1 MIFAICLM
9 FLLIY
14 LSYLCTDIL
23 FLFMYEQE
31 GLQNSIYLLL
41 YGATAMLAVVS
52 CLYLLMRRYNMFSI
66 SEPPVR
72 LRRWAAAFLAADA
85 LSHIWWIVIGTVV
98 IVDDRLVRNAVNIG
112 LDSVTLVPL
121 MMVTLICMLQDKRRK
136 LWPIGVATIPVVVAV
151 AWGIAGH
158 HTVYEDFVRNYL
170 IAISIF
176 FIAYMVFCVLQYG
189 KWLRDNYADL
199 EHKEVW
205 QSLVLLVAILLTFVC
220 YKTNFGG
227 FMSEYAVQLMTI
239 VLISFLLWRV
249 ETLQL
254 LEPADDHNNENTPD
268 EEGQSVC
275 VPSYINTLLAE
286 HCEAN
291 ELYLQHDLTIGTLC
305 AATGTNRTYLSGLF
319 SQQGINYNTYIN
331 QLRIQHFMRL
341 YRETIANESP
351 YTTQELALKSG
362 FRSYRTFS
370 TSFKQLM
377 GMTPTEW
384 MKKQ

>member
-1 MIFAICLM
+1 
-9 FLLIY
+9 
-14 LSYLCTDIL
+14 
-23 FLFMYEQE
+23 
-31 GLQNSIYLLL
+31 
-41 YGATAMLAVVS
+41 
-52 CLYLLMRRYNMFSI
+52 
-66 SEPPVR
+66 
-72 LRRWAAAFLAADA
+72 
-85 LSHIWWIVIGTVV
+85 
-98 IVDDRLVRNAVNIG
+98 
-112 LDSVTLVPL
+112 
-121 MMVTLICMLQDKRRK
+121 
-136 LWPIGVATIPVVVAV
+136 
-151 AWGIAGH
+151 
-158 HTVYEDFVRNYL
+158 
-170 IAISIF
+170 
-176 FIAYMVFCVLQYG
+176 
-189 KWLRDNYADL
+189 L
-199 EHKEVW
+199 EHKEGW

-220 YKTNFGG
+220 YKTDLGG

-305 AATGTNRTYLSGLF
+305 AATGTNRTYLSALF

>member
-1 MIFAICLM
+1 
-9 FLLIY
+9 
-14 LSYLCTDIL
+14 
-23 FLFMYEQE
+23 MYEQE
-31 GLQNSIYLLL
+31 GLQNPIYLLL
-41 YGATAMLAVVS
+41 YGATAMLAVVA
-52 CLYLLMRRYNMFSI
+52 CFYLLMRRYNMFAI

-72 LRRWAAAFLAADA
+72 LRLWAAAFLAADA
-85 LSHIWWIVIGTVV
+85 LSHIWWIVIGSVV
-98 IVDDRLVRNAVNIG
+98 MADDHFVRNAVNIG

-151 AWGIAGH
+151 VWGIAGH
-158 HTVYEDFVRNYL
+158 HAVYEDFVRNYL
-170 IAISIF
+170 IAISLF
-176 FIAYMVFCVLQYG
+176 FIAYMVFCVHQYG

-199 EHKEVW
+199 EHKVVW

-227 FMSEYAVQLMTI
+227 FMSEYAVQLLTI
-239 VLISFLLWRV
+239 VLIGFLLWRV

-254 LEPADDHNNENTPD
+254 LEPVYDNNDENTPQ

-305 AATGTNRTYLSGLF
+305 AATGTNRTYLSALF

-331 QLRIQHFMRL
+331 RLRLQHFMRL
-341 YRETIANESP
+341 YKDTIANDSP

-370 TSFKQLM
+370 SSFKQLM

-384 MKKQ
+384 MRQEKH